1 MEDEAYQLKRQEN
14 LRNPKN
20 RFLGVFC
27 HAEQV
32 DSAWG
37 CDWSFQCGVIFF
49 SIIILACS
57 FFDVYEIASNKIFS
71 SAYSGGHQFF
81 FGLKVFSDIINFIG
95 IILGCI
101 AVGYMNL
108 KYSIIS
114 YYVAVLS
121 LILNTIFFI
130 YLFVAIFISWSKFW
144 HEIAPVIFLEIGL
157 VFFSWILF
165 CNQVDVGRKKRA
177 LATNNGL

>member
-130 YLFVAIFISWSKFW
+130 YLFVAIFISWSKLMKIYTN
-144 HEIAPVIFLEIGL
+144 EEKDNKSLNDNDKDIIRRYMNYLNEL
-157 VFFSWILF
+157 DKYF
-165 CNQVDVGRKKRA
+165 CNMS
-177 LATNNGL
+177 

>member
-37 CDWSFQCGVIFF
+37 CDWSFQCGVVFF

-114 YYVAVLS
+114 YYVCCVSLIITTLFMIYNFFALFSFTSLVWREMIAVLF
-121 LILNTIFFI
+121 LDVGLFF
-130 YLFVAIFISWSKFW
+130 Y
-144 HEIAPVIFLEIGL
+144 
-157 VFFSWILF
+157 SWILF
-165 CNQVDVGRKKRA
+165 CNQVDLGRQAKA
-177 LATNNGL
+177 AASAPPY

>member
-165 CNQVDVGRKKRA
+165 CRA
-177 LATNNGL
+177 